1 MNNNNHVSHI
11 SESPGSWLISTG
23 STDRF
28 RFKLWVQLGLSSCL
42 RLYVYY
48 SRGPGSTHGD
58 RGNSSPT
65 DKHILCYC
73 STVFITPANL
83 LWGFR
88 GGLDGKESA
97 CTAGDLP
104 GSRISPGEGNGNPL
118 QYSHLE
124 NSMDRGG
131 WLATVHRVAKR
142 QTQLSDPSTC
152 RLLLAKAS
160 HRDKLRL
167 RGTEKYTPPLWPM
180 TRLSMHRISSR
191 EWKVISNK

>member
-48 SRGPGSTHGD
+48 SWGPGSTHGD

-104 GSRISPGEGNGNPL
+104 GSRIS
-118 QYSHLE
+118 LE
-124 NSMDRGG
+124 KGMETHSSILAWRIPWTEEPG
-131 WLATVHRVAKR
+131 WLQSIGLQSVRH
-142 QTQLSDPSTC
+142 
-152 RLLLAKAS
+152 
-160 HRDKLRL
+160 
-167 RGTEKYTPPLWPM
+167 
-180 TRLSMHRISSR
+180 
-191 EWKVISNK
+191 N